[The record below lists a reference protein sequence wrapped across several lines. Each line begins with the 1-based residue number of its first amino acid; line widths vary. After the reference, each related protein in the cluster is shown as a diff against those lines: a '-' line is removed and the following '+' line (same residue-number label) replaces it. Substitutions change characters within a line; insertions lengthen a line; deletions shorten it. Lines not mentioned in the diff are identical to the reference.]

1 MFSIFS
7 TQNLQ
12 TFLRRKT
19 LRPPSRGG
27 PRGPE
32 RLPNRGPERGPSW
45 RGPSDRGVAL
55 GADPS
60 SGGAGAF
67 VSSVI
72 LAPSFLAGVHLSGAA
87 TSRIVV
93 FCTQTAGVYR
103 SGRGRSFTRRGRSLH
118 RRRGAHFLARLAE
131 LLDLVQT
138 LLFLVNPHGEE
149 LDDGL
154 GHAQAA
160 LQLVDHSPPAFDR
173 QQNVNAIVKASHG
186 VCQPTFAHALYALD
200 GATSSR
206 YRRLQRGNQF
216 VQIVVQH
223 VGPNDEH
230 QFISTI
236 HSLSP
241 NSPADVSRIIPDKS
255 RKSPMSGSPGS
266 IRG

>member
-1 MFSIFS
+1 MLSIFS

-12 TFLRRKT
+12 TFLRRKN

-27 PRGPE
+27 PPGPE

-45 RGPSDRGVAL
+45 RGPSDRCLSL
-55 GADPS
+55 GAYPS
-60 SGGAGAF
+60 TAGAGAL

-72 LAPSFLAGVHLSGAA
+72 LAPSFLAGVDLSGAA
-87 TSRIVV
+87 TSRILT
-93 FCTQTAGVYR
+93 FCPQTAGVYR
-103 SGRGRSFTRRGRSLH
+103 SGRGRSFTGRGRSLH
-118 RRRGAHFLARLAE
+118 RRRAAHCLALLAE
-131 LLDLVQT
+131 LLDLIQT
-138 LLFLVNPHGEE
+138 LLLLVNPHGEE
-149 LDDGL
+149 LDDWL
-154 GHAQAA
+154 GHPQAA
-160 LQLVDHSPPAFDR
+160 LQFVDHSPPAFDR

-241 NSPADVSRIIPDKS
+241 NSPTDVSRIIPDQPRES
-255 RKSPMSGSPGS
+255 QLSYSPG
-266 IRG
+266 